1 MALLLFIV
9 LQVLDG
15 ATTWLFLRNGVHE
28 ANPLIRGLIATAR
41 QPEAALALAKAVAIG
56 LAVYAWRSRRVS
68 LLWRMNVV
76 FTACVVWNTV
86 ALFRS

>member
-1 MALLLFIV
+1 MSLLIFIL

-28 ANPLIRGLIATAR
+28 ANPLIRGLIATAG
-41 QPEAALALAKAVAIG
+41 QPETALVAAKTVAVG
-56 LAVYAWRSRRVS
+56 LAVYAWQSRRIS

-76 FTACVVWNTV
+76 FAGCVVWN
-86 ALFRS
+86 AIAMLQA